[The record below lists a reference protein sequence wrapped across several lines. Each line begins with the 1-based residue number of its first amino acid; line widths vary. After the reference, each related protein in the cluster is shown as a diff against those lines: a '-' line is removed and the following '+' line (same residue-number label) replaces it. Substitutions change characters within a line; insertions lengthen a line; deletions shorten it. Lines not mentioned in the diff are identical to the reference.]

1 MVKESEKNMGKILK
15 VREVGEPI
23 LEKEC
28 DEVDIKNIDKAILDI
43 IEDLKSTL
51 EFGTG
56 LGISAPQIGV
66 NKRIIIVNIGF
77 NNIVMF
83 NPVIVAKDGPYN
95 TVEGCLSLPGQR
107 NTIRYQ
113 HIEIEYEDYSF
124 TKKRIKLSGYFAQIA
139 QHEIDHLEGILI

>member
-1 MVKESEKNMGKILK
+1 MIRDICHDVFFLSQKAVKATKTDIGIGKDLEDTLKANKDRCVGMAANM
-15 VREVGEPI
+15 
-23 LEKEC
+23 
-28 DEVDIKNIDKAILDI
+28 
-43 IEDLKSTL
+43 
-51 EFGTG
+51 
-56 LGISAPQIGV
+56 IGV

>member
-1 MVKESEKNMGKILK
+1 MIRDICHDVFFLSQKAVKATIADIGIGKDLEDTLKANKDRCVGMAANM
-15 VREVGEPI
+15 
-23 LEKEC
+23 
-28 DEVDIKNIDKAILDI
+28 
-43 IEDLKSTL
+43 
-51 EFGTG
+51 
-56 LGISAPQIGV
+56 IGV

>member
-1 MVKESEKNMGKILK
+1 MIRDICHDAFFLSQKSIKATKDDIDVGKDLEDTLKANRDRCVGMAANM
-15 VREVGEPI
+15 
-23 LEKEC
+23 
-28 DEVDIKNIDKAILDI
+28 
-43 IEDLKSTL
+43 
-51 EFGTG
+51 
-56 LGISAPQIGV
+56 IGV

-107 NTIRYQ
+107 NTTRYQ
-113 HIEIEYEDYSF
+113 RIELEYEDYSF
-124 TKKRIKLSGYFAQIA
+124 NKKRIKLSGYFAQIA

>member
-1 MVKESEKNMGKILK
+1 MIRDICHDVFFLSQKAVKATKADIGIGKDLEDTLKANKDRCVGMAANM
-15 VREVGEPI
+15 
-23 LEKEC
+23 
-28 DEVDIKNIDKAILDI
+28 
-43 IEDLKSTL
+43 
-51 EFGTG
+51 
-56 LGISAPQIGV
+56 IGV